1 MKPLIILSLVG
12 VVLFKGFDARAQ
24 EIPPGAVNV
33 TFSCAIKAGYTMRDV
48 VDVARRMTMDENAP
62 NTIFFREPWVVNT
75 TFNDSYDFLVVS
87 YYSSFAEMVERFEA
101 RQAPN
106 STRMTPS
113 SRRHFLEMTE
123 CDLGGRFIDVLRT
136 IPGGNAYDG
145 NTSDETL
152 VATRSCDINPG
163 QSIRQ
168 VYNYM
173 NEVTQRWQD
182 AGDNTLIQ
190 VAHTVMGSRPDVE
203 ARTRVWIRRIGANA
217 TDLANRL
224 DQQNR
229 MLFAGSTRERPMTCR
244 DSHLWKS
251 YVIHRSDNQQ

>member
-1 MKPLIILSLVG
+1 
-12 VVLFKGFDARAQ
+12 
-24 EIPPGAVNV
+24 
-33 TFSCAIKAGYTMRDV
+33 
-48 VDVARRMTMDENAP
+48 
-62 NTIFFREPWVVNT
+62 
-75 TFNDSYDFLVVS
+75 
-87 YYSSFAEMVERFEA
+87 
-101 RQAPN
+101 
-106 STRMTPS
+106 
-113 SRRHFLEMTE
+113 
-123 CDLGGRFIDVLRT
+123 
-136 IPGGNAYDG
+136 
-145 NTSDETL
+145 
-152 VATRSCDINPG
+152 
-163 QSIRQ
+163 
-168 VYNYM
+168 M